1 MPSSGRYH
9 GLVTRAHRRSPLALA
24 ILSLLKVEPMHPYR
38 MQQLIKKWGKDEV
51 INVEPRASLYKMIER
66 LRNTGLIAVL
76 GTERDSQWPER
87 TVYELTEHGDEVAME
102 WLRDMLSHPRKSF
115 AEFPAAVSF
124 IPLLE
129 PDEVITRLEA
139 RSAWLRAETDRL
151 AAMIDASAPTVPAVS
166 LLDTEYLLA
175 VTGVEARW
183 VDSVLAEL
191 RAGRLTWTQE
201 GLREVTE
208 SAARGHTT
216 R

>member
-1 MPSSGRYH
+1 MGPVS
-9 GLVTRAHRRSPLALA
+9 RAHRRSPLALA

-38 MQQLIKKWGKDEV
+38 MQQLIKQWGKDEV

-76 GTERDSQWPER
+76 NTERDSQWPER
-87 TVYELTEHGDEVAME
+87 TVYAITAEGDEVAAE
-102 WLRDMLSHPRKSF
+102 WLRDMLSDPKKSF

-129 PDEVITRLEA
+129 PAEVITRLET
-139 RSAWLRAETDRL
+139 RLGRLRAEADRL
-151 AAMIDASAPTVPAVS
+151 AAGIEATASVVPAVS
-166 LLDTEYLLA
+166 LLDAEYLLA
-175 VTGVEARW
+175 VTTAEIRW
-183 VDSVLAEL
+183 VDSVLTEL

-201 GLREVTE
+201 GLRAVTE
-208 SAARGHTT
+208 SEADGLPT